1 MATHNTLHV
10 EVVTAEREIYNG
22 EADMVVAR
30 GTEGVLGILPR
41 HAALLTT
48 LAIGEMRIK
57 LGDAEE
63 PLFVAGGFLEVR
75 DNVVTVLADTAEHA
89 EEIDEARAE
98 DAGRPRT
105 SNQPHQ
111 GRGAGSPSWWA
122 SHRDAALRAINGT
135 SQEPAGRSQGDANQG
150 AAGRYSIVMLS
161 EAKHLAAW
169 RARPFASPSLLSG
182 LRLTQGDTLWQLQ

>member
-1 MATHNTLHV
+1 MAIRNTLHV

-22 EADMVVAR
+22 EAEMVVAR

-98 DAGRPRT
+98 EARRRAQERLEQAT
-105 SNQPHQ
+105 SDVE
-111 GRGAGSPSWWA
+111 RADMLGA
-122 SHRDAALRAINGT
+122 LERAINRIKVAELARRRG
-135 SQEPAGRSQGDANQG
+135 GR
-150 AAGRYSIVMLS
+150 RIEMPRS
-161 EAKHLAAW
+161 E
-169 RARPFASPSLLSG
+169 
-182 LRLTQGDTLWQLQ
+182 Q

>member
-1 MATHNTLHV
+1 MATRNTLHV

-98 DAGRPRT
+98 EARRRAQERLEQATSDVERADMLGALERAMNRIKVAELARRRGGRRIEMPR
-105 SNQPHQ
+105 
-111 GRGAGSPSWWA
+111 
-122 SHRDAALRAINGT
+122 
-135 SQEPAGRSQGDANQG
+135 
-150 AAGRYSIVMLS
+150 S
-161 EAKHLAAW
+161 E
-169 RARPFASPSLLSG
+169 
-182 LRLTQGDTLWQLQ
+182 Q

>member
-1 MATHNTLHV
+1 MATRNTLHV

-75 DNVVTVLADTAEHA
+75 NNVVTVLADTAEHA
-89 EEIDEARAE
+89 EEIDEARAQE
-98 DAGRPRT
+98 ARRRAQKRLEQATTVVARADCAGARE
-105 SNQPHQ
+105 
-111 GRGAGSPSWWA
+111 
-122 SHRDAALRAINGT
+122 RAIQPIKGV
-135 SQEPAGRSQGDANQG
+135 D
-150 AAGRYSIVMLS
+150 
-161 EAKHLAAW
+161 
-169 RARPFASPSLLSG
+169 RP
-182 LRLTQGDTLWQLQ
+182 